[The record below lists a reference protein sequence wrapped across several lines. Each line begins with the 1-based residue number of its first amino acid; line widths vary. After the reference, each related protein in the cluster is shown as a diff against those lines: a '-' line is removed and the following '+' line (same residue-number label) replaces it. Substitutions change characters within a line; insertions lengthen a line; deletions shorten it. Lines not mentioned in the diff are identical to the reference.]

1 MKKVVWNL
9 AKEDGWN
16 RYKILT
22 DEYSEAFK
30 NAVEIEDTIEEK
42 WRKFNKIQEK
52 KKNIEGDK
60 VTVKDKAKD
69 IFEEE
74 VKRANIEIEEIKKIK
89 TSKAG
94 MIWEIKKRIIGG
106 KKASLETTSILNPE
120 TNKLAVSKNEIQR
133 VTLNYCKNTLSNN
146 EPERGFE
153 DVMKAKK
160 KYLDEKL
167 TECDG
172 DFDTDKETFDQ
183 LVKKFQRSRKP
194 NYHFLVKASQSFMD
208 TIFKFSKMMIKK
220 EEFPE
225 CFQET
230 TLHMIFK
237 GGKGRKHIL
246 SDNRFVHSK
255 FWFPRTVE
263 GLVVV
268 GGLKES
274 LVGGSSI

>member
-52 KKNIEGDK
+52 VKYKAFGKVTIGRPRKEKNIEGDK

-146 EPERGFE
+146 EPERGFG

-160 KYLDEKL
+160 NILMRNSL
-167 TECDG
+167 NVMVI
-172 DFDTDKETFDQ
+172 
-183 LVKKFQRSRKP
+183 LI
-194 NYHFLVKASQSFMD
+194 L
-208 TIFKFSKMMIKK
+208 IKK
-220 EEFPE
+220 H
-225 CFQET
+225 
-230 TLHMIFK
+230 LISWLKSFK
-237 GGKGRKHIL
+237 GQ
-246 SDNRFVHSK
+246 
-255 FWFPRTVE
+255 
-263 GLVVV
+263 
-268 GGLKES
+268 ES
-274 LVGGSSI
+274 QTTTSW